1 MRVLIADDH
10 TVVRRGLKQILL
22 EGFPTAQ
29 IEEVP
34 DAEELIKRVM
44 QAEWDVIISDLSMP
58 GRSGLEALQQ
68 IKQVQPKLPVLIL
81 SIHPEEQYAIR
92 VLKAGASGYLSKD
105 SAPDELVTA
114 VQRVLLGKKY
124 ITDMLVRDNTVEH
137 IFDQVRR
144 FSLLPT
150 VFEEFKLDSIFI
162 QKRLPEWYLG
172 HFNTIS
178 CATSGG
184 NTYYYLSQNF
194 SCIPSGILAVELERV
209 TKGLV
214 ANFGIDELGN
224 GELEGEELK
233 SDSWQGR
240 EWRNG

>member
-1 MRVLIADDH
+1 MIRVLIADDH

-44 QAEWDVIISDLSMP
+44 QAEWDVVISDLSMP

-68 IKQVQPKLPVLIL
+68 IKQLQPKLPVLIL

-105 SAPDELVTA
+105 SAPDELVNA

-124 ITDMLVRDNTVEH
+124 ITDTIAEKLASVLDQDSNKSPHEYLSDREFSVLKMLAAGKSVSEIAESLFLSVTTVSTYRSRIMTKMNMKSNADLTLYAVEH
-137 IFDQVRR
+137 K
-144 FSLLPT
+144 LL
-150 VFEEFKLDSIFI
+150 
-162 QKRLPEWYLG
+162 
-172 HFNTIS
+172 
-178 CATSGG
+178 
-184 NTYYYLSQNF
+184 
-194 SCIPSGILAVELERV
+194 
-209 TKGLV
+209 
-214 ANFGIDELGN
+214 
-224 GELEGEELK
+224 
-233 SDSWQGR
+233 
-240 EWRNG
+240 

>member
-1 MRVLIADDH
+1 MIRVLIADDH
-10 TVVRRGLKQILL
+10 TVVRRGLRQILL

-44 QAEWDVIISDLSMP
+44 QTEWDVVISDLSMP

-105 SAPDELVTA
+105 SAPDQLVNA

-124 ITDMLVRDNTVEH
+124 ITDTIAEKLASVLDQDSNKSPHEYLSDREFSVLKMLAAGKSVSEIAESLFLSVTTVSTYRSRIMTKMNMKSNADLTLYAVEH
-137 IFDQVRR
+137 K
-144 FSLLPT
+144 LL
-150 VFEEFKLDSIFI
+150 
-162 QKRLPEWYLG
+162 
-172 HFNTIS
+172 
-178 CATSGG
+178 
-184 NTYYYLSQNF
+184 
-194 SCIPSGILAVELERV
+194 
-209 TKGLV
+209 
-214 ANFGIDELGN
+214 
-224 GELEGEELK
+224 
-233 SDSWQGR
+233 
-240 EWRNG
+240 